1 VDGAVP
7 ALLTD
12 SAIAAVVAEAA
23 FSENRIELVDAGEPC
38 LRLRAG
44 KRGARWSVLVYRVG
58 DRIRVRLGS
67 WPGVRVAEAR
77 KGAKLMKR
85 QIRVT
90 VQAEDALTV
99 RDLLDLYNRRR
110 LSQLRRGSGTL
121 RSLEAGLG
129 QLLER
134 DAHTVTRR
142 DIGVVVDRIADRA
155 PIHANRTLAYIKSFF
170 SWALSRGYLEINP
183 VAAMAKPVR
192 EVARDRTPDL
202 FELVEIWNA
211 TGLLAYPFGHAVR
224 LLILTAGRRDE
235 VAAMRV
241 REVEFGLNGDLCW
254 TLPADRSKNG
264 RSIRTA
270 LSASARTVLEE
281 ALGARPTNSPFVFT
295 TNGTSPISGW
305 SKAKSRLDALIAQNR
320 SNSGIKVDAMPPW
333 RIHDLRRSFATL
345 ACDILMIDPAVAD
358 RCLNHIGA
366 SSTSTISRVYGRNE
380 MFDQRKDA
388 LNRWAAL
395 LEKSIR
401 EQRPCVPAGNAEGT
415 RAREDSY

>member
-129 QLLER
+129 QLL
-134 DAHTVTRR
+134 
-142 DIGVVVDRIADRA
+142 
-155 PIHANRTLAYIKSFF
+155 
-170 SWALSRGYLEINP
+170 
-183 VAAMAKPVR
+183 
-192 EVARDRTPDL
+192 
-202 FELVEIWNA
+202 
-211 TGLLAYPFGHAVR
+211 
-224 LLILTAGRRDE
+224 
-235 VAAMRV
+235 
-241 REVEFGLNGDLCW
+241 
-254 TLPADRSKNG
+254 
-264 RSIRTA
+264 IR
-270 LSASARTVLEE
+270 
-281 ALGARPTNSPFVFT
+281 
-295 TNGTSPISGW
+295 
-305 SKAKSRLDALIAQNR
+305 
-320 SNSGIKVDAMPPW
+320 
-333 RIHDLRRSFATL
+333 
-345 ACDILMIDPAVAD
+345 
-358 RCLNHIGA
+358 
-366 SSTSTISRVYGRNE
+366 
-380 MFDQRKDA
+380 
-388 LNRWAAL
+388 
-395 LEKSIR
+395 
-401 EQRPCVPAGNAEGT
+401 
-415 RAREDSY
+415 

>member
-1 VDGAVP
+1 
-7 ALLTD
+7 
-12 SAIAAVVAEAA
+12 
-23 FSENRIELVDAGEPC
+23 
-38 LRLRAG
+38 
-44 KRGARWSVLVYRVG
+44 
-58 DRIRVRLGS
+58 
-67 WPGVRVAEAR
+67 
-77 KGAKLMKR
+77 
-85 QIRVT
+85 
-90 VQAEDALTV
+90 
-99 RDLLDLYNRRR
+99 
-110 LSQLRRGSGTL
+110 
-121 RSLEAGLG
+121 
-129 QLLER
+129 
-134 DAHTVTRR
+134 
-142 DIGVVVDRIADRA
+142 VDRIADRA